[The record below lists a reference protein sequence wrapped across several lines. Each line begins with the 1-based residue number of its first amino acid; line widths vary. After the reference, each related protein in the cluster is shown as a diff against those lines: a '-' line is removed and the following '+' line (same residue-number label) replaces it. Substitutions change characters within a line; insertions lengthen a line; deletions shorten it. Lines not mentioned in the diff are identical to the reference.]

1 MEEEYKERSGFM
13 SGVAKVLNAGGSAA
27 VYTYDATAGALKQV
41 VTAAKQAPFLP
52 QKAAGVFAA
61 GLGVVKPREV
71 KEVEARI
78 NEYEK
83 KIKTLYF
90 EIGKEGAKYSADEN
104 PLETEEVQKL
114 ITDVREHEKEIQ
126 RLETRI
132 DEIKAQKKEKKEK
145 KRAKVIRFAKKPS
158 KASVDQV
165 RKQVESAIDK
175 AVKQGEFD
183 NRSDREIFGKV
194 AHDLLDSEMEIKILA
209 AGELGKIKNKA
220 GVPILLEA
228 LNFGDADLDID
239 IINSLIAI
247 DDERAIPVFKEKVSD
262 ARFRVRIGCLRGL
275 YKLAD
280 DQEATPFLMEALR
293 DENAEVRRTAVTF
306 IGWKDY
312 DDAVPALVQCLRD
325 EKNRVRKAAVSALAN
340 LKDESSVLPLIKMLA
355 DKDLEIRQKAF
366 EAVQVISGKEITFDV
381 NAAGKQLKEEV
392 GKIRDWWQKERLS
405 KTDVEAAEDVSEPET
420 AAEEVVEV
428 EAEAAEEVA
437 EPEAAAEEVV
447 EAEAEAAEEVAEPET
462 AAEEVVEVEEEAAE
476 EVAEPETAAEEVTEA
491 EAETAEEEAPPA
503 EAELTATEL
512 RKMTKAELIAICEE
526 RGFEF
531 DAQQPKA
538 GIIESI
544 MKG

>member
-1 MEEEYKERSGFM
+1 MEEEYQERSGFM

-27 VYTYDATAGALKQV
+27 VYTYDTTAGALKKV
-41 VTAAKQAPFLP
+41 VEVAQKAPFLP
-52 QKAAGVFAA
+52 QKAAEVFST

-132 DEIKAQKKEKKEK
+132 DEIKEQKKEKKK
-145 KRAKVIRFAKKPS
+145 KTRAKIIRFAKKPS
-158 KASVDQV
+158 KASVEQV
-165 RKQVESAIDK
+165 KKKVESAIDK

-183 NRSDREIFGKV
+183 NRSDREIFSKV
-194 AHDLLDSEMEIKILA
+194 AHDLLDNEMEIKILA
-209 AGELGKIKNKA
+209 AGELGKIKNNA

-247 DDERAIPVFKEKVSD
+247 DDERAIPVFKEKVAD
-262 ARFRVRIGCLRGL
+262 KRFRVRIGCLRGL

-325 EKNRVRKAAVSALAN
+325 EKTRVRKAAVSALAN
-340 LKDESSVLPLIKMLA
+340 LKDESAVLPLIKVLA
-355 DKDLEIRQKAF
+355 DKNLEIRQKAF

-381 NAAGKQLKEEV
+381 NAAGKQLKEDV
-392 GKIRDWWQKERLS
+392 GKLRDWWQKERLS
-405 KTDVEAAEDVSEPET
+405 KTDVEAEEDVPEPET
-420 AAEEVVEV
+420 
-428 EAEAAEEVA
+428 AAEEVA
-437 EPEAAAEEVV
+437 EPEADDAED
-447 EAEAEAAEEVAEPET
+447 AMAEPE
-462 AAEEVVEVEEEAAE
+462 AMEPEEETLPKEAAL
-476 EVAEPETAAEEVTEA
+476 TES
-491 EAETAEEEAPPA
+491 
-503 EAELTATEL
+503 ELK
-512 RKMTKAELIAICEE
+512 KMTKAELVAICKE
-526 RGFEF
+526 RGLEFEEK
-531 DAQQPKA
+531 QPKD
-538 GIIESI
+538 GIIQAI

>member
-1 MEEEYKERSGFM
+1 M
-13 SGVAKVLNAGGSAA
+13 
-27 VYTYDATAGALKQV
+27 YTYDATAGAFKKVIEVAQ
-41 VTAAKQAPFLP
+41 KAPALP
-52 QKAAGVFAA
+52 QKAAGVFAV

-78 NEYEK
+78 NAYEK

-132 DEIKAQKKEKKEK
+132 DEIKEQKKEKK

-158 KASVDQV
+158 KASGEQV
-165 RKQVESAIDK
+165 KKKVESAIDK
-175 AVKQGEFD
+175 AVKEGEFD

-209 AGELGKIKNKA
+209 AGEIGKIKNKA

-280 DQEATPFLMEALR
+280 NQEATPFLMEALR

-325 EKNRVRKAAVSALAN
+325 DKTRVRKAAVSALAN
-340 LKDESSVLPLIKMLA
+340 LKDESSVLPLIKVLA
-355 DKDLEIRQKAF
+355 DKNLEIRQKAF

-381 NAAGKQLKEEV
+381 NVAGKQLKV
-392 GKIRDWWQKERLS
+392 IFAL
-405 KTDVEAAEDVSEPET
+405 
-420 AAEEVVEV
+420 
-428 EAEAAEEVA
+428 VA
-437 EPEAAAEEVV
+437 E
-447 EAEAEAAEEVAEPET
+447 
-462 AAEEVVEVEEEAAE
+462 
-476 EVAEPETAAEEVTEA
+476 
-491 EAETAEEEAPPA
+491 
-503 EAELTATEL
+503 
-512 RKMTKAELIAICEE
+512 KK
-526 RGFEF
+526 
-531 DAQQPKA
+531 
-538 GIIESI
+538 
-544 MKG
+544 

>member
-1 MEEEYKERSGFM
+1 MEEEYQERSGFM
-13 SGVAKVLNAGGSAA
+13 GGVAKVLNAGGGAA
-27 VYTYDATAGALKQV
+27 VYTYDATAGALKKAV
-41 VTAAKQAPFLP
+41 EAAKKTPVLP
-52 QKAAGVFAA
+52 QKAAEVFSA

-71 KEVEARI
+71 KAVEARI

-132 DEIKAQKKEKKEK
+132 DEIKEQKKAEKKK
-145 KRAKVIRFAKKPS
+145 KRAKVIRFARKPS
-158 KASVDQV
+158 KAPVEQV
-165 RKQVESAIDK
+165 KKKVESAIDK

-183 NRSDREIFGKV
+183 NRSDREIFSKV
-194 AHDLLDSEMEIKILA
+194 ASDLLDNEMEIKILA
-209 AGELGKIKNKA
+209 AGELGKIKNSA

-325 EKNRVRKAAVSALAN
+325 DKTRVRKAAVSALAN
-340 LKDESSVLPLIKMLA
+340 LKDESAVLPLIKVLA

-366 EAVQVISGKEITFDV
+366 EAVQVISGQDITFDV
-381 NAAGKQLKEEV
+381 NAAGRQLKADV
-392 GKIRDWWQKERLS
+392 GKLRDWWQNERLG
-405 KTDVEAAEDVSEPET
+405 KVGVEAEEEVSEPET
-420 AAEEVVEV
+420 VT
-428 EAEAAEEVA
+428 EEVA
-437 EPEAAAEEVV
+437 EV
-447 EAEAEAAEEVAEPET
+447 EAQAVEEAAEPET
-462 AAEEVVEVEEEAAE
+462 AAEEVAE
-476 EVAEPETAAEEVTEA
+476 TEA
-491 EAETAEEEAPPA
+491 EPAEEKALPEGVALT
-503 EAELTATEL
+503 ESELK
-512 RKMTKAELIAICEE
+512 KMTKAEIVALCKE
-526 RGFEF
+526 RGLEFEEK
-531 DAQQPKA
+531 QTKA
-538 GIIESI
+538 EIIQVI

>member
-1 MEEEYKERSGFM
+1 MEEESQERSGFM

-41 VTAAKQAPFLP
+41 VKAAQKAPALP
-52 QKAAGVFAA
+52 QKAAGVLTA

-132 DEIKAQKKEKKEK
+132 DEIKEQKKEKKKK
-145 KRAKVIRFAKKPS
+145 KRGKVIRFAKKPS
-158 KASVDQV
+158 KATVDQV

-194 AHDLLDSEMEIKILA
+194 AHDLLDTEMEIKILA

-220 GVPILLEA
+220 GIPILLEA

-325 EKNRVRKAAVSALAN
+325 DKTRVRKAAVSALAN

-355 DKDLEIRQKAF
+355 DKNLEIRQKAY

-381 NAAGKQLKEEV
+381 NAAGKQLKDDV
-392 GKIRDWWQKERLS
+392 AKLRDWWQKERLG
-405 KTDVEAAEDVSEPET
+405 KTDVEAAEDVSEPETAAEEVAEPET

-437 EPEAAAEEVV
+437 EPEAAAEEVA

-462 AAEEVVEVEEEAAE
+462 AAEEVVE
-476 EVAEPETAAEEVTEA
+476 A

-503 EAELTATEL
+503 EAEFTATEL

-526 RGFEF
+526 RGLEF